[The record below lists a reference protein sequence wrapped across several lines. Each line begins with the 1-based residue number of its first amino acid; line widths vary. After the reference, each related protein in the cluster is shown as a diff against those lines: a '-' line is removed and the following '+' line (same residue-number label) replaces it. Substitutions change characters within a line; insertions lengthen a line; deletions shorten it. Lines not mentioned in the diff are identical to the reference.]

1 MLVMPVFFLSGALY
15 PLNGLPAWLSV
26 LTRIDP
32 LTYIVGPMRHAVLS
46 YLNIPPVAL
55 DQLAPGITWGG
66 WVVPVGVSLSLV
78 AVMGL
83 SLMFVAMAEFRR
95 TE

>member
-1 MLVMPVFFLSGALY
+1 MAERPDQDRSAHLHRGADAARGVKLFEH
-15 PLNGLPAWLSV
+15 S
-26 LTRIDP
+26 
-32 LTYIVGPMRHAVLS
+32 
-46 YLNIPPVAL
+46 PVAL